1 MRNRLKFLIFLLIGT
16 ACLKIRPI
24 TQKIVIE

>member
-1 MRNRLKFLIFLLIGT
+1 MRDRRKFLIFLLIGT
-16 ACLKIRPI
+16 ACLHVRPL